1 MQADLGLEES
11 FAFGQDECFPYLW
24 PSSMAGDC
32 PEDSSFDFSILQ
44 EHLNLD
50 EFDLDQSET
59 PSTSASP
66 TSENS
71 ATESA
76 LVESSSSE
84 ASYTS
89 KRRSTIQLTWPAEGQ
104 LQSPAQHSRTFS
116 SPVIRDTSFLPP
128 KAGLSQG
135 SPSSEPHHEGS
146 CMKCKMTEAE
156 ARKCRLE
163 RRREQNRAS
172 QRKFRARK
180 EAKIREAASQVAS
193 LESYVDFLEKHNGD
207 LESANAELRQQVAN
221 FESNKI
227 SRSAPSMNRF
237 PKLQQATVGKPSKVF
252 QNLRTPLST
261 QQGSDLH
268 LSLIDHDLVPPHQ
281 GLNLN

>member
-1 MQADLGLEES
+1 MEANLMTEQS
-11 FAFGQDECFPYLW
+11 FAFDNDECFPYLW
-24 PSSMAGDC
+24 STSVIGDC

-50 EFDLDQSET
+50 ELDFDQSENA
-59 PSTSASP
+59 SSSASP
-66 TSENS
+66 TSDNA
-71 ATESA
+71 ATD
-76 LVESSSSE
+76 SSSTRSSISE
-84 ASYTS
+84 ASYVS
-89 KRRSTIQLTWPAEGQ
+89 KRRPMIQLTWPAEGQ
-104 LQSPAQHSRTFS
+104 LQSPAQHSRSLS

-128 KAGLSQG
+128 KAATSQG
-135 SPSSEPHHEGS
+135 STSSEPHHEGS

-207 LESANAELRQQVAN
+207 LENANAELRHQVAN
-221 FESNKI
+221 IENTK
-227 SRSAPSMNRF
+227 MNRLIPSVDKF
-237 PKLQQATVGKPSKVF
+237 SKLQQGLVGKTGKTF
-252 QNLRTPLST
+252 QALRTPVSK
-261 QQGSDLH
+261 QQTSNLH
-268 LSLIDHDLVPPHQ
+268 LSLIEHDLEPPHQ
-281 GLNLN
+281 GLSLA